1 MTGPLTANKKLE
13 LGLRYFIA
21 TVLLLTGIGKLLDVP
36 GFIKVI
42 DTYKII
48 PTFLQPAVAV
58 LMVLVELK
66 IAENFFRNINIKITA
81 LAATALHIC
90 FTLLATLTLL
100 RGIEVPNCGCFGV
113 FWARPL
119 TFITV
124 AEDIFMVGVCVLLVK
139 LLQIKEGQI

>member
-1 MTGPLTANKKLE
+1 MIGPLTASEKLE
-13 LGLRYFIA
+13 PVLRYFIA
-21 TVLLLTGIGKLLDVP
+21 SVLLVTGIGKLLDVP

-48 PTFLQPAVAV
+48 PVFFQPAIAVA
-58 LMVLVELK
+58 MVLVELK
-66 IAENFFRNINIKITA
+66 IAENLFRKINLEITA

-90 FTLLATLTLL
+90 FTILATTTLL

-119 TFITV
+119 TLLTV
-124 AEDIFMVGVCVLLVK
+124 AEDILMVGVCVLLFR
-139 LLQIKEGQI
+139 LLQRNERQA

>member
-1 MTGPLTANKKLE
+1 MIGPLTASKKLE

-21 TVLLLTGIGKLLDVP
+21 SVLLLTGIGKLLDVP
-36 GFIKVI
+36 GFIQVI

-58 LMVLVELK
+58 SMVLVELK
-66 IAENFFRNINIKITA
+66 IAENLFRKINLKINA
-81 LAATALHIC
+81 
-90 FTLLATLTLL
+90 LATLTLL

-124 AEDIFMVGVCVLLVK
+124 AEDIFMVGVCVLLLK
-139 LLQIKEGQI
+139 ILQIKEDQV

>member
-1 MTGPLTANKKLE
+1 M
-13 LGLRYFIA
+13 
-21 TVLLLTGIGKLLDVP
+21 DVP

-42 DTYKII
+42 DTYRII
-48 PTFLQPAVAV
+48 PTFLQPAIAV
-58 LMVLVELK
+58 SMVLVELK
-66 IAENFFRNINIKITA
+66 IAENLFRKINLTITA

-119 TFITV
+119 TLITV
-124 AEDIFMVGVCVLLVK
+124 AEDIFMVGVCVLLLK
-139 LLQIKEGQI
+139 LLQREKVRFKRSSCSIKIDLYQSGHGLNRV

>member
-1 MTGPLTANKKLE
+1 MIGPLTASKKLE

-21 TVLLLTGIGKLLDVP
+21 SVLLLTGIGKLLDVP

-48 PTFLQPAVAV
+48 PTFLQPAIAV
-58 LMVLVELK
+58 SMVLVELK
-66 IAENFFRNINIKITA
+66 IAENLFRKISLTITA
-81 LAATALHIC
+81 LAATALHIG

-100 RGIEVPNCGCFGV
+100 RGIEVPNCGCFGI
-113 FWARPL
+113 FWVRPL

-124 AEDIFMVGVCVLLVK
+124 AEDVFMVGVCVLLFK
-139 LLQIKEGQI
+139 LLQRKEGQI

>member
-1 MTGPLTANKKLE
+1 MIGPSTASKKLE

-21 TVLLLTGIGKLLDVP
+21 SVLLLTGIGKLLDVP
-36 GFIKVI
+36 GFIGVI

-48 PTFLQPAVAV
+48 PTFLQPAIAV
-58 LMVLVELK
+58 SMVLVELK
-66 IAENFFRNINIKITA
+66 IAENLFRKINLKITA
-81 LAATALHIC
+81 LAAVALHIC

-119 TFITV
+119 TIITV
-124 AEDIFMVGVCVLLVK
+124 AEDIFMVGACVLLLK
-139 LLQIKEGQI
+139 LVQRKESQI

>member
-1 MTGPLTANKKLE
+1 MIGPLTASKKLE

-21 TVLLLTGIGKLLDVP
+21 SVLLLTGIGKLLDVP
-36 GFIKVI
+36 GFIQVI

-58 LMVLVELK
+58 SMVLVELK
-66 IAENFFRNINIKITA
+66 IAENLFRKINLKINA

-100 RGIEVPNCGCFGV
+100 RGIDVPNCGCFGV

-124 AEDIFMVGVCVLLVK
+124 AEDIFMVGVCVLLLK
-139 LLQIKEGQI
+139 ILQIKEDQV

>member
-1 MTGPLTANKKLE
+1 MIGPLTASKKIE

-21 TVLLLTGIGKLLDVP
+21 SVLLLTGIGKLLDVP

-48 PTFLQPAVAV
+48 PIFLQPAIAV
-58 LMVLVELK
+58 SMVLVELK
-66 IAENFFRNINIKITA
+66 IAENLFRNINLKITV
-81 LAATALHIC
+81 LVATVLHIC

-119 TFITV
+119 TIITV
-124 AEDIFMVGVCVLLVK
+124 AEDVFMVGLCALLLK
-139 LLQIKEGQI
+139 LLKRKEE

>member
-1 MTGPLTANKKLE
+1 MIGPLTASKKLE
-13 LGLRYFIA
+13 RGLRYFIA
-21 TVLLLTGIGKLLDVP
+21 SVLLLTGIGKLLDVP
-36 GFIKVI
+36 GFIEVI

-48 PTFLQPAVAV
+48 PTFLQPAIAV
-58 LMVLVELK
+58 SMVLVELK
-66 IAENFFRNINIKITA
+66 IAENLFRKINIEITA

-119 TFITV
+119 TIITV
-124 AEDIFMVGVCVLLVK
+124 AEDVFMVGVCVFLLK
-139 LLQIKEGQI
+139 LVHRKEGQI

>member
-1 MTGPLTANKKLE
+1 M
-13 LGLRYFIA
+13 
-21 TVLLLTGIGKLLDVP
+21 P
-36 GFIKVI
+36 GFIQVI

-58 LMVLVELK
+58 SMVLVELK
-66 IAENFFRNINIKITA
+66 IAENLFRKINLKINS
-81 LAATALHIC
+81 LAATALHLC
-90 FTLLATLTLL
+90 FTIIATLTLL

-124 AEDIFMVGVCVLLVK
+124 AEDVFMVGMCVLLLK
-139 LLQIKEGQI
+139 ILQIKEGQV

>member
-1 MTGPLTANKKLE
+1 MIGPSTASKKIE

-21 TVLLLTGIGKLLDVP
+21 SVLFLTGIGKLLDVP
-36 GFIKVI
+36 GFIEVI

-48 PTFLQPAVAV
+48 PTFLQSAIAVS
-58 LMVLVELK
+58 MVLVELK
-66 IAENFFRNINIKITA
+66 IAENLFRKINLKITA

-119 TFITV
+119 TIITV
-124 AEDIFMVGVCVLLVK
+124 AEDVFMVGLCALLLK
-139 LLQIKEGQI
+139 LLKRKEE